1 MIAADRLL
9 LRLAYACSLTG
20 FGSLA
25 AEAQQSSASAPQS
38 LTTTKARMAAVTYI
52 SGASIYIG
60 AGRLDGVREGMSLD
74 VLRGGQSIAIVRV
87 VFLASHSSS
96 CETVSGSAAPTVGDS
111 VRYQPAADNVTAS
124 QPDTERVQPR
134 AIPRSSIRRRPI
146 RGRVGL
152 GYLSLE
158 QPNALEGP
166 GRLNQPSAD
175 VHIDGSSLAGGMLGF
190 SLDARS
196 RRTIGASQL
205 SNASL
210 DQRTLIY
217 AASLSATHT
226 ETGAR
231 LSVGR
236 QYSAALPSVGLF
248 DGLTVDVNRA
258 RWGAGLFS
266 GAQPDV
272 ATMRY
277 STEVRETGA
286 YLQLHNRPASTVPW
300 SVSSGAIGSRDL
312 GQIDREFGFMQFVLN
327 SQLVSVYA
335 MQEVDVNRGWKR
347 ADGESALAPTST
359 FASLSVRPLDELSV
373 QGGFDNRRNVRLYR
387 DHITPE
393 TTFDDAFREGLWGGA
408 SYVVR
413 QRIRLGADLRL
424 SRGGAAGRADSYTT
438 SLGAGP
444 YLSKRL
450 DVRLRSTR
458 YRTVSTTGWL
468 HALTAGADPLTIV
481 HVELNAGLRT
491 QHLLDSLGVAPGV
504 GAITIPS
511 DAWFGA
517 SADVSIGRSW
527 YALLSM
533 TRDNSGVDL
542 TKVLYSS
549 LVYRF

>member
-1 MIAADRLL
+1 MTSTGL
-9 LRLAYACSLTG
+9 LRLACVCWLTP
-20 FGSLA
+20 LA
-25 AEAQQSSASAPQS
+25 WLVAGAQQPSPSPAPR
-38 LTTTKARMAAVTYI
+38 LTTAATRMAAVTYI

-74 VLRGGQSIAIVRV
+74 VLRAGQSIAVVRV

-96 CETVSGSAAPTVGDS
+96 CEAVSSSAAPAVGDS
-111 VRYQPAADNVTAS
+111 VRYQPATDVAAAS
-124 QPDTERVQPR
+124 QPDTARVQPR
-134 AIPRSSIRRRPI
+134 AVPRSASRRRPV

-152 GYLSLE
+152 GYLSLA
-158 QPNALEGP
+158 QPNALAGP
-166 GRLNQPSAD
+166 SRLNQPSAD
-175 VHIDGSSLAGGMLGF
+175 VHVDGTSLAGGTLGF
-190 SLDARS
+190 ALDARS
-196 RRTIGASQL
+196 RRTIGAS
-205 SNASL
+205 SPPNAAF

-217 AASLSATHT
+217 AASLSATHVGS
-226 ETGAR
+226 GAR

-248 DGLTVDVNRA
+248 DGLSVDVNRA
-258 RWGAGLFS
+258 RWGVGVFS

-272 ATMRY
+272 ATMNY
-277 STEVRETGA
+277 SSQVRETGA
-286 YLQLHNRPASTVPW
+286 YLQLHNRPESTMPW

-312 GQIDREFGFMQFVLN
+312 GQIDREFGFTQFVLN

-347 ADGESALAPTST
+347 VDGEPALAPTST
-359 FASLSVRPLDELSV
+359 FASLSVRPLDGLSL

-408 SYVVR
+408 NYVVR
-413 QRIRLGADLRL
+413 QRIRVGADLRL

-444 YLSKRL
+444 YLSTRL
-450 DVRLRSTR
+450 DVRLRSSR
-458 YRTVSTTGWL
+458 YRTASTAGWL
-468 HALTAGADPLTIV
+468 HALTAGADPLSLL
-481 HVELNAGLRT
+481 HVELNAGVRT
-491 QHLLDSLGVAPGV
+491 QHLLDSLGVAAGV
-504 GAITIPS
+504 GAINIPA

-527 YALLSM
+527 YALVSV
-533 TRDNSGVDL
+533 TRDNTGVDL
-542 TKVLYSS
+542 TNVIYSS